1 LNSSFQRNHDKPV
14 RYAGNY
20 STDVLASKVYG
31 FLDDA
36 VKANKPFFLAAAP
49 NAPHSN
55 VAWDGDGAI
64 GKAHFTFAAPIPAER
79 HKHLFPNEVVPRT
92 ANFNPDKVS
101 PQIRKRVW
109 RLHFFLHEFALK

>member
-1 LNSSFQRNHDKPV
+1 MNSTFQRNRNKPV
-14 RYAGNY
+14 SYVGNY
-20 STDVLASKVYG
+20 STDVLASKAYG

-49 NAPHSN
+49 NAPHGN

-64 GKAHFTFAAPIPAER
+64 GKAHFTFAAPIPAET
-79 HKHLFPNEVVPRT
+79 HKHLFPNELVPRT

-101 PQIRKRVW
+101 RQIRR
-109 RLHFFLHEFALK
+109 RECTYDFFL